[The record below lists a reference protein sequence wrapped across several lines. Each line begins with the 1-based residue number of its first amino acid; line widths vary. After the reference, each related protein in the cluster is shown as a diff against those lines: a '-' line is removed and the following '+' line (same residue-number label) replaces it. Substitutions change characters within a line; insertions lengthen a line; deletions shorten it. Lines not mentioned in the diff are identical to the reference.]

1 MATRYENVLDNFGR
15 LRILSL
21 GSNGWSTSSPH
32 QFVHREFLTN
42 SSFSNTGIERRRD
55 RDS

>member
-21 GSNGWSTSSPH
+21 GSKMADRRLP
-32 QFVHREFLTN
+32 LIN
-42 SSFSNTGIERRRD
+42 SFTVNF
-55 RDS
+55 